1 MLSDVFQRSPQQAER
16 LYVRQFQTAIEQK
29 KVCQRGRRE
38 NTPRGKT
45 VTRLAFVGAKHNSAT
60 GVSDNT
66 CCAAT
71 RA

>member
-1 MLSDVFQRSPQQAER
+1 MLSDVFRGARNKRKGCTCASFKLPQSKRKFAKGGA
-16 LYVRQFQTAIEQK
+16 VKTH
-29 KVCQRGRRE
+29 RG
-38 NTPRGKT
+38 GKT